1 MIRGEFH
8 TDGFNGAIL
17 AEGRPLVDGLPGTGD
32 LGYRVWDALEIQAC
46 ESPDPCDGVDFI
58 NQNDAVQEFDRAKSR
73 FIEDDQLTNT
83 THYVFG
89 EYWYTSD
96 IVEEFDSVSTSVHQ
110 NNARIALGTQMLNS
124 ALTPEEIHDLHHAL
138 SLIRYSVPDY
148 EGLQDR

>member
-1 MIRGEFH
+1 MGSPVRVISD
-8 TDGFNGAIL
+8 TAC
-17 AEGRPLVDGLPGTGD
+17 GTM
-32 LGYRVWDALEIQAC
+32 LEIQAC